1 MEDRIYDVL
10 RTINSEDVY
19 NSQWGIT
26 EQQDISSFFGVMDK
40 EEFLDF
46 RFIYVYL
53 NDDNADAFVGLNPDK
68 IVVDKFGQ
76 VIHIYKV

>member
-26 EQQDISSFFGVMDK
+26 EQQYISSFFGVMDK

-53 NDDNADAFVGLNPDK
+53 NDDNADAFVGLNPDR
-68 IVVDKFGQ
+68 IVVDQYGQ